1 MDDVSDLNV
10 SNKSVLALYAGAIS
24 LERTKY
30 AGAGVALTGAR
41 QSGHVFEWPC
51 LLNHC
56 TRHFERISSD
66 SHGQVHVFKK
76 TN

>member
-1 MDDVSDLNV
+1 MDDVADLNV
-10 SNKSVLALYAGAIS
+10 SNTSELALYAGAIS
-24 LERTKY
+24 LEHTRY

-41 QSGHVFEWPC
+41 QSGHVFEWPW

-56 TRHFERISSD
+56 TRHCERISSQ
-66 SHGQVHVFKK
+66 SRTEVHISNK